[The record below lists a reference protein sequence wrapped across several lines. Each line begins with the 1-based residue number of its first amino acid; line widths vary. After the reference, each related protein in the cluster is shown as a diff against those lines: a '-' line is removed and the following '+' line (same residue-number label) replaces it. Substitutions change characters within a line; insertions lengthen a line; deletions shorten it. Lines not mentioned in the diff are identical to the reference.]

1 MADKSVTIDD
11 VARRA
16 GLSVATVSRVMHDS
30 PRVSPEARQRVRD
43 AVKVLGY
50 TPNALAR
57 GLAMNSTSHT
67 IGVLLSSIADPFWA
81 EVARGIED
89 YAHHEHYAVLI
100 AGSYEDTERERSALQ
115 LFQYK
120 RVDGII
126 VGASSGGPELLHQRH
141 TFGLPVVFVNN
152 EHIEANDPTSDRA
165 DGQGRPGDGTG
176 RDNSYLVAHDDLQG
190 AMLAVTYLLELGHRR
205 IAYIGPPGRA
215 SSVRRCTGYQRAM
228 EQAGMAPD
236 DDMVAIAGEEAN
248 GGELG
253 AFRLL
258 ARRPAPTALFC
269 YDDMTALG
277 ALRAVRALNR
287 RVPLDVSVVGFDD
300 IPLAGYLDPPL
311 TTVRQPMYEM
321 GRQAMHTLLTLL
333 RGQSAPSAIT
343 MSGELVVRRSS
354 AAPPTAVQA

>member
-1 MADKSVTIDD
+1 MVENRVTIID

-30 PRVSPEARQRVRD
+30 PRVSPEARQRVRA
-43 AVKVLGY
+43 AVETLGY

-67 IGVLLSSIADPFWA
+67 VGVLLSSIADPFWA

-89 YAHHEHYAVLI
+89 YAHSEHYAVLI
-100 AGSYEDTERERSALQ
+100 AGSYEDTERERSAFD

-126 VGASSGGPELLHQRH
+126 VGASSGGPEMLDQRR

-152 EHIEANDPTSDRA
+152 EHIEPNDLASNSM
-165 DGQGRPGDGTG
+165 DGHSDGTAG
-176 RDNSYLVAHDDLQG
+176 GSFYLVANDDLQG
-190 AMLAVTYLLELGHRR
+190 AMLATTHLLDLGHRR

-215 SSVRRCTGYQRAM
+215 SSVRRCTGYRRAL
-228 EQAGMAPD
+228 EHAGIAFD
-236 DDMVAIAGEEAN
+236 EDTVAIVGEGAN
-248 GGELG
+248 AGELG

-258 ARRPAPTALFC
+258 ARHPAPTALFC

-287 RVPLDVSVVGFDD
+287 RVPHDVSVIGFDD
-300 IPLAGYLDPPL
+300 IPMAAYLDPPL

-321 GRQAMHTLLTLL
+321 GCQAMNTLLALL
-333 RGQSAPSAIT
+333 QGQSSPHTIT
-343 MSGELVVRRSS
+343 MAGELMVRQSS
-354 AAPPTAVQA
+354 GAAPPAGRE